1 MEFLDFDG
9 ICKEIFDTL
18 SKGKKNRRVRVCILE
33 SNFTVLKTAKVFYN
47 HCHTSKC
54 CGGIHETLKLA
65 TLDEGIGRL
74 LGGIKPGSTKLR
86 WRKPRNDAGKS
97 HAHPAKTA
105 FLSSNAHPHNET
117 DSRFEEA
124 KCPGSSTDYPGF
136 IIPENLVANDI
147 PCMFRD
153 SFEEEKMGFELDA
166 ETGPTIPDGMADS
179 SADADWFFPPPLNAA
194 ECFEGSE
201 DTTFSEESQGGDD
214 F

>member
-1 MEFLDFDG
+1 MRPLNWP
-9 ICKEIFDTL
+9 L
-18 SKGKKNRRVRVCILE
+18 
-33 SNFTVLKTAKVFYN
+33 
-47 HCHTSKC
+47 
-54 CGGIHETLKLA
+54 
-65 TLDEGIGRL
+65 
-74 LGGIKPGSTKLR
+74 STKVLDVF
-86 WRKPRNDAGKS
+86 WVASSLGLQSSGGESPETTLGSPMPILPKPPSSPPMRILITKLIRDLKKVRISRNVI
-97 HAHPAKTA
+97 
-105 FLSSNAHPHNET
+105 
-117 DSRFEEA
+117 A